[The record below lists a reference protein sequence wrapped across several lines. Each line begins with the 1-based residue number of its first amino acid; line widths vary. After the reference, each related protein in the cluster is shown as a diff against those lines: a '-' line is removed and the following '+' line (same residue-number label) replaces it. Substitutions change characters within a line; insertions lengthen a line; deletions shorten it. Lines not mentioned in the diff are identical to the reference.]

1 MRLLLQQPRRY
12 LWPRSI
18 ERAAWKTAVGLPADV
33 EKRRASFLE
42 RRTGPQLRR
51 LCERIANKQFISPEE
66 DALLRVW
73 RQLAPSY
80 AVSRRVLSE
89 CATRGATPRS
99 ILVVGDAG
107 AAAAASDVFRD
118 AAVQAVENTK
128 ERAEAAT
135 KVVDAT
141 LTANLVDVARRN
153 QAFDVVACHR
163 HLTELDASRRDAAL
177 ALLWGCVAPRGILLV
192 VDTPPLVQFAR
203 SRMLHPES
211 KTDASVLAPCTS
223 SGDCPNKNCAFPQM
237 VMPPSLGPP
246 VRSLE
251 TARPFTSRPFIEKF
265 AYVAL
270 SKGVVAEGAAQQPH
284 HHQGRVVATPLKRD
298 GHVIL
303 EVCTHEATT
312 QRLTVTRSA
321 LQDDPEFDYSLA
333 RKATWGSLLTYEA
346 TGIEPKVP
354 NWHNLNAIVR
364 QRRLEETPFE

>member
-1 MRLLLQQPRRY
+1 MRLLQPRRY

-51 LCERIANKQFISPEE
+51 LCERIANKQFVSPEE
-66 DALLRVW
+66 DAVLRVW

-80 AVSRRVLSE
+80 AVSHRVLSE
-89 CATRGATPRS
+89 CATRGATPDS

-107 AAAAASDVFRD
+107 AAAAAAEVFRD

-128 ERAEAAT
+128 ERADAA
-135 KVVDAT
+135 KNVVDAT
-141 LTANLVDVARRN
+141 FTQNLVDVARTK
-153 QAFDVVACHR
+153 FDVVLCHR
-163 HLTELDASRRDAAL
+163 YLTELDASQRDATL
-177 ALLWGCVAPRGILLV
+177 ALLWGCVASRGVLLV
-192 VDTPPLVQFAR
+192 VDAPPLVQFTR
-203 SRMLHPES
+203 SRMLHPNS
-211 KTDASVLAPCTS
+211 KTGASVLAPCTNG
-223 SGDCPNKNCAFPQM
+223 GDCPNKNCAFPQM

-251 TARPFTSRPFIEKF
+251 TARAIPIRPFVEKF

-270 SKGVVAEGAAQQPH
+270 SKAALAEEGAH
-284 HHQGRVVATPLKRD
+284 HRGRVIATPLKRD
-298 GHVIL
+298 GHIIL
-303 EVCTHEATT
+303 EVCTHEATA

-321 LQDDPEFDYSLA
+321 LQDDPDFDYRLA
-333 RKATWGSLLTYEA
+333 RRATWGSLLTYEV

-364 QRRLEETPFE
+364 ERRMSASLPTTS